1 MLKLIYEDS
10 FEGFLT
16 AIYDAFYSNEEIVS
30 IDLDTYSD
38 IDMLTTIEYIKTDLE
53 KYKKVKYA
61 IVSKIDPLALNKI
74 YNLYLSNTKDK
85 GLLCYKY
92 LKIAFKLGTNIHKH
106 LYLDIVRELDLI
118 ERRVSLEAHRFTGF
132 VRFSLINNKFLY
144 SSIEPD
150 NNILELISPHFESRF
165 RNEYWII
172 HDVKR
177 NIASVY
183 NKNFWEITEMNSE
196 IYNSLKDYNDEF
208 EDLWQNYF
216 ISTSIKERTNLKL
229 QKQFMPKRY
238 WNSLT
243 EFRNKK
249 DDE

>member
-16 AIYDAFYSNEEIVS
+16 AMYYAFYSKNEITS
-30 IDLDTYSD
+30 IELDNSSD
-38 IDMLTTIEYIKTDLE
+38 IDMITSIEHVKTDID
-53 KYKKVKYA
+53 KYKKVKDA
-61 IVSKIDPLALNKI
+61 IVMKIDPLALNKI
-74 YNLYLSNTKDK
+74 YNLYLSNNKNK

-92 LKIAFKLGTNIHKH
+92 LKTAFKLGTEIHKH
-106 LYLDIVRELDLI
+106 LYLDVVREINLI
-118 ERRVSLEAHRFTGF
+118 ERRVSLESHRFTGF

-150 NNILELISPHFESRF
+150 NNILELISPHFQNRF
-165 RNEYWII
+165 SNEYWII

-183 NKNFWEITEMNSE
+183 NKISWEIVEMNNN

-208 EDLWQNYF
+208 EGLWKNYF
-216 ISTSIKERTNLKL
+216 VSTSIKERSNPRL
-229 QKQFMPKRY
+229 QKQSMPKRY
-238 WNSLT
+238 WKHLT
-243 EFRNKK
+243 EIDNK
-249 DDE
+249 